1 MNIIRYY
8 YTKSGEYRTKWEV
21 RGIRL
26 TDAGREADGGRV
38 AFECDRDAAR
48 QHCNFLNRH
57 LLRLGY
63 SSRSVPQFK
72 KGKTN
77 GHTDTK

>member
-26 TDAGREADGGRV
+26 TDAGREADGGESPSN
-38 AFECDRDAAR
+38 ATATPHDNIAIF
-48 QHCNFLNRH
+48 
-57 LLRLGY
+57 
-63 SSRSVPQFK
+63 
-72 KGKTN
+72 
-77 GHTDTK
+77 

>member
-57 LLRLGY
+57 LLRLELFQSLGAG
-63 SSRSVPQFK
+63 V
-72 KGKTN
+72 
-77 GHTDTK
+77 